1 MFQQLSKVYPNQPQY
16 LTGLARTALD
26 SKNYNLAL
34 SRYKKLTEQF
44 PENEAIKLEYISSLL
59 KAGNAALAQKNLFQ
73 LTPKTQHLPMYSELL
88 AQVYSDLNQP
98 AESHRYL
105 AEYYYAT
112 GQTKDAILQI
122 KLAQKSKGLNFQLS
136 SILNERL
143 NFFSN
148 QEEEAR
154 RNR

>member
-1 MFQQLSKVYPNQPQY
+1 LP
-16 LTGLARTALD
+16 
-26 SKNYNLAL
+26 
-34 SRYKKLTEQF
+34 
-44 PENEAIKLEYISSLL
+44 L
-59 KAGNAALAQKNLFQ
+59 K
-73 LTPKTQHLPMYSELL
+73 PKTQQQPIYSQLL

-143 NFFSN
+143 NFFIN